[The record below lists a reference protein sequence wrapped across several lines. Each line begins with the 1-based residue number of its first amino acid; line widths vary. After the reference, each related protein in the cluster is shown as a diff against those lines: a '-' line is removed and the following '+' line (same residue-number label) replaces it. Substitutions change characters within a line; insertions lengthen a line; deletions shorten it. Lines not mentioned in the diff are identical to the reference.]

1 MDYPAYIITMLLSFI
16 TSIILIPLII
26 RYSNKNG
33 LHDYVNERKIH
44 NGKISRL
51 GGLAIFCGFVTSFVY
66 LLVVDFAV
74 QFNVPLFTCACA
86 LAFLTGFIDDIK
98 PIKARYKLSL
108 QLVSGL
114 LVALSGLQVD
124 KITLSSSMTIHFG
137 FFSYITTMLWVAT
150 FMNAIN
156 MLDGMDGLA
165 SGIIIIASI
174 FIAILGYVQGMM
186 VVTLLCLALIGA
198 SFGFLLFNFPPAKI
212 FMGDGGAY
220 FLGFMYAVMPLIG
233 IKKAST
239 LTVFLIP
246 LVLLLVPLVDMM
258 HVVQNRFIGGY
269 HIFLADKNHIHHKL
283 LDIGFSAMGILG
295 VIYSYT
301 AILGCFAVIM
311 FYIQPHF
318 SLIIMMLLFL
328 LTIITL
334 YAISVAHDHVC
345 TNNHA
350 NISSKKHSV

>member
-1 MDYPAYIITMLLSFI
+1 MGYYTAYSVTLLLSFI
-16 TSIILIPLII
+16 VSIILIPLII

-51 GGLAIFCGFVTSFVY
+51 GGLAIFCGFLASFVY

-74 QFNVPLFTCACA
+74 QFNVPLFACAVA
-86 LAFLTGFIDDIK
+86 LAFITGFIDDIK
-98 PIKARYKLSL
+98 PIQARYKLLL
-108 QLVSGL
+108 QLICGL
-114 LVALSGLQVD
+114 LVAISGLQVD
-124 KITLSSSMTIHFG
+124 KITLSSSITINFG
-137 FFSYITTMLWVAT
+137 PFAYITTMLWIAT

-156 MLDGMDGLA
+156 MLDGVDGLA
-165 SGIIIIASI
+165 SGIIITASV
-174 FIAILGYVQGMM
+174 FIAILGYLQGMV
-186 VVTLLCLALIGA
+186 VVTLLSIGLIGA
-198 SFGFLLFNFPPAKI
+198 TAGFLLFNFPPAKI

-239 LTVFLIP
+239 LTLFLIP

-258 HVVQNRFIGGY
+258 HVVQNRFVGGY
-269 HIFLADKNHIHHKL
+269 HVFLADKNHIHHKL
-283 LDIGFSAMGILG
+283 LDIGFSNKGILW
-295 VIYSYT
+295 VLYSYT

-328 LTIITL
+328 LTMLTF

-345 TNNHA
+345 TNSDA
-350 NISSKKHSV
+350 NASNEKKQ